1 MGGGFLVYYRG
12 VVVWQDKAVYHPS
25 LAEVDTFAE
34 VRQRDVLNL
43 AEEMEHEI
51 ESDKT
56 AWV

>member
-1 MGGGFLVYYRG
+1 MGGGFWVNYRG
-12 VVVWQDKAVYHPS
+12 VVVWQDKAVYHPA